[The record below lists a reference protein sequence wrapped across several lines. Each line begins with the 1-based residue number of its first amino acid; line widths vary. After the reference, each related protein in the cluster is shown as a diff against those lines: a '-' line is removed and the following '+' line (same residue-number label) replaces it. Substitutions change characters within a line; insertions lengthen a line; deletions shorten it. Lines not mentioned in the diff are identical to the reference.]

1 MERKEEDMRVL
12 RVFFIGL
19 IYGWLMRW
27 LIDKIFLEDNLRSL
41 ASENAVL
48 RQRILALEVPQAQQN
63 RPVQRTAPASLP
75 VEQVQPV
82 AAKGSSPAPFQ
93 RDDLKMI
100 KGVGP
105 KLEKKLN
112 DANVY
117 TFDQMSRLKT
127 SELQAILGVSRR
139 NDQSTDNLISQ
150 AAKFAKKG
158 PKG

>member
-1 MERKEEDMRVL
+1 
-12 RVFFIGL
+12 
-19 IYGWLMRW
+19 
-27 LIDKIFLEDNLRSL
+27 
-41 ASENAVL
+41 
-48 RQRILALEVPQAQQN
+48 
-63 RPVQRTAPASLP
+63 
-75 VEQVQPV
+75 VEQVQPL
-82 AAKGSSPAPFQ
+82 AAKGSNPVPPQ
-93 RDDLKMI
+93 QDDLKMI

-150 AAKFAKKG
+150 AKKFAKKG